1 GRLATSEPWGTWA
14 RGAPP
19 TRCTATRRPWGD
31 SATAAYSRSPWGAR
45 GKSALSPAASRRVNR
60 PPSVTTVRGR
70 PSAANPAAYSDSDSP
85 GPERCSNLPPAASQT
100 YAGSEGYD
108 AAATA
113 LPSGAKARRPTAD
126 AGPGK
131 WWLTTSFR
139 VATSHSRSSPG
150 ATAATVLPSVAKRAS
165 RTTPRGRSCANS
177 LPVSAAPRWITLP
190 DSTSHHASVRP
201 SGDSARQ
208 AASSTLR

>member
-1 GRLATSEPWGTWA
+1 MFVPASVLPSAEKANEWKAGHFSPSAFHTSLPLATSHTWRTSA
-14 RGAPP
+14 LRAPT
-19 TRCTATRRPWGD
+19 TRCTATRRPSGD

-45 GKSALSPAASRRVNR
+45 GNSALSPTASRRVNR

-70 PSAANPAAYSDSDSP
+70 PSAATPAAYSDSDSP
-85 GPERCSNLPPAASQT
+85 GPDRCSSLPPAASQT

-113 LPSGAKARRPTAD
+113 LPSGAKATRPTAD

-139 VATSHSRSSPG
+139 VA
-150 ATAATVLPSVAKRAS
+150 
-165 RTTPRGRSCANS
+165 
-177 LPVSAAPRWITLP
+177 
-190 DSTSHHASVRP
+190 
-201 SGDSARQ
+201 
-208 AASSTLR
+208 